1 VRPFNRSGYT
11 HAARDIHTE
20 NNRYILRLSLLLFVN
35 DLSGS
40 FKDIVNTLGL
50 WHLLWL
56 QLHRILGEAE
66 LTVPHLCSHSVSNL
80 AILIKYGLALGAKHR
95 VTCGH
100 LTRILQTAKFDQKHV
115 GIDLLLILCLLLFR
129 E

>member
-1 VRPFNRSGYT
+1 
-11 HAARDIHTE
+11 
-20 NNRYILRLSLLLFVN
+20 LLFVN

-40 FKDIVNTLGL
+40 LKDIVDTLSL
-50 WHLLWL
+50 WHLFRL

-80 AILIKYGLALGAKHR
+80 AIFIKYGLTFGAKNR

-100 LTRILQTAKFDQKHV
+100 LTRILQTAEFDQKYV
-115 GIDLLLILCLLLFR
+115 GINLLLILCLLFFR